1 MCVCLPLG
9 RIGRRVSTGFG
20 QSTINFLFGKT
31 AECRIKAR
39 TRRERAECNGLSLSQ
54 FCSIFLN
61 FSIYPEFLI
70 LLFDVGLGSNGPTGR
85 WSTLRV

>member
-1 MCVCLPLG
+1 MCVCHLG
-9 RIGRRVSTGFG
+9 ELEGEFRRVLARA
-20 QSTINFLFGKT
+20 QLIFLFGKT